1 MSALALVVALR
12 AAALPELPGET
23 LNAGDYFDFDSF
35 GTTFRTLESSRVQRE
50 NGFRRRLCCFWGALH
65 DPPEPP
71 PKLTGCDRVS
81 GVLMHGFG
89 CPLDTSAATVAA
101 VFSL

>member
-35 GTTFRTLESSRVQRE
+35 GTTVRTLESSRVQRE
-50 NGFRRRLCCFWGALH
+50 YPFPA
-65 DPPEPP
+65 
-71 PKLTGCDRVS
+71 T
-81 GVLMHGFG
+81 GVLLLRRF
-89 CPLDTSAATVAA
+89 A
-101 VFSL
+101 